1 MNGASLSFQSWEGD
15 PSGLDVAEDRA
26 LSLIEWL
33 RESNATPAE
42 KPSRAKRGRPRM
54 NFDPDADA
62 ILRAYSETGNIK
74 DTISKLKLES
84 LNRVTPHKRVQRI
97 VNADKQA
104 KSRAKNT
111 SCQLRSSSLQIVT
124 TLGAR
129 PFAPSGERTAPDNPR
144 DNWLVTI
151 RMSRLHRHWYL
162 F

>member
-74 DTISKLKLES
+74 DTIAKLKLES
-84 LNRVTPHKRVQRI
+84 LNRVTANKRVQRL
-97 VNADKQA
+97 VDVKKRA
-104 KSRAKNT
+104 KSRVKEKSQAKKT
-111 SCQLRSSSLQIVT
+111 S
-124 TLGAR
+124 
-129 PFAPSGERTAPDNPR
+129 
-144 DNWLVTI
+144 
-151 RMSRLHRHWYL
+151 
-162 F
+162 